1 MSIVCNIIIDKFQ
14 DNSSIQNNLIVPINV
29 YIQEPQPLDAIA
41 PYESNVSVSNKS
53 NVSDNIFNS
62 EPLNEYI

>member
-1 MSIVCNIIIDKFQ
+1 MSIACNIILDKFP
-14 DNSSIQNNLIVPINV
+14 DNPSFQNNEIVPINV
-29 YIQEPQPLDAIA
+29 YIQEPQPLDAIV

-62 EPLNEYI
+62 ESLNEYI